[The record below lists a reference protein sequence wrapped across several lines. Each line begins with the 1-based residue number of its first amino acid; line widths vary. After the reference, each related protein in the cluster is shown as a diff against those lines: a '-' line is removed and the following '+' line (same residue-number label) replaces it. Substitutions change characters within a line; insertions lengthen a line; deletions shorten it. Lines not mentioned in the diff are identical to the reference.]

1 MLERIRKAR
10 VVAVSGGFD
19 PLHPGHLALFE
30 AAAGCGPLCV
40 IVNNDGWLMRKKG
53 YVFQSLEDRIAL
65 INACRMVFAVMAT
78 TDEADSVCSTL
89 ELIKP
94 AYFANGGDRTVKNVP
109 EIATCTRLGIDVLWN
124 MGGGKNGSSRELVAA
139 ACRRLNDLEE
149 TRVMM

>member
-40 IVNNDGWLMRKKG
+40 IVNNDAWLIRKKG
-53 YVFQSLEDRIAL
+53 YVLQPLEDRIAL
-65 INACRMVFAVMAT
+65 INACRMVFAVVAT
-78 TDEADSVCSTL
+78 TDEGESVCGTL

-94 AYFANGGDRTVKNVP
+94 AYFANGGDRTEKNVP
-109 EIATCTRLGIDVLWN
+109 EIETCKRLGIEMLWN
-124 MGGGKNGSSRELVAA
+124 MGGEKRQSSRELVAA
-139 ACRRLNDLEE
+139 SCREIMAM
-149 TRVMM
+149 RVGE